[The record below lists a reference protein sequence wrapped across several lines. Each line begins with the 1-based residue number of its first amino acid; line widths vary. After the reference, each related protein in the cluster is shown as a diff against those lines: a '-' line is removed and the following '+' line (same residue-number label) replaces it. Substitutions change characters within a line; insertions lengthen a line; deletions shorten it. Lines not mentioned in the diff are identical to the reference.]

1 MTKWIPANFNK
12 GQIKRKK
19 KEREKKKQRMKKSIQ
34 VPNMLQ
40 RFTKRVE
47 TSMIA

>member
-1 MTKWIPANFNK
+1 MSRLNGSLLTL
-12 GQIKRKK
+12 IKEK
-19 KEREKKKQRMKKSIQ
+19 KERKKKKQRMKKSIQ

-47 TSMIA
+47 TSMIALF